1 MQAII
6 AGAKEQS
13 KAEAESVEG
22 GGPTVTEQDIAGIV
36 AQWTGIP
43 IEKVGGSCVGL
54 DTSSLLQYDV
64 VGLGSGWKAAQCM
77 GASMLSHA
85 ALQQLAAG

>member
-1 MQAII
+1 LQAII

-43 IEKVGGSCVGL
+43 IEKVGRSRIQAVRESC
-54 DTSSLLQYDV
+54 D
-64 VGLGSGWKAAQCM
+64 C
-77 GASMLSHA
+77 
-85 ALQQLAAG
+85 QLAA